1 MDTKVTIFHDIYRR
15 YAPDVNRFAYWLCG
29 NADEAKDL
37 TAETFIRLWTAKG
50 DLRMET
56 VKAYLFTITRNI
68 FLQRRRDRAMVVALD
83 ESLIDPAP
91 LPDARLENR
100 SQLQILWAGLQ
111 SLPEIDRTALILKVY
126 EDLPYAEI
134 ARLLGLTV
142 AAVKVKIHRAR
153 IKLAALAKNV
163 GGKHHEDH

>member
-1 MDTKVTIFHDIYRR
+1 MDCQRR
-15 YAPDVNRFAYWLCG
+15 STD
-29 NADEAKDL
+29 
-37 TAETFIRLWTAKG
+37 G
-50 DLRMET
+50 DCES
-56 VKAYLFTITRNI
+56 VLFTITRNI
-68 FLQRRRDRAMVVALD
+68 FLQRRRDRATVVALD